1 MNSVMDD
8 NRLLTLA
15 NGERIRLQKHCA
27 MLFEVF
33 DLQYASPATI
43 SRCGMVYVDP
53 KNLGYEPF
61 WQRWLNGRQAKRA
74 REFQELTKL
83 YQKYVPLCIDMICE
97 GIIEGRLSQR
107 LKGVIPLTNLNL
119 VTQLT
124 KMLSA
129 LLGPDELEN
138 PLELE
143 STFLQASRSF
153 YLPQTVYKSLH

>member
-53 KNLGYEPF
+53 KNLGYEPY
-61 WQRWLNGRQAKRA
+61 WQRWLNGRSRRQTEFDGLA
-74 REFQELTKL
+74 RL
-83 YQKYVPLCIDMICE
+83 YEKYVPLCVDMICE
-97 GIIEGRLSQR
+97 GVVEGRLGQR

-124 KMLSA
+124 KMLDV
-129 LLGPDELEN
+129 LLGQDELEDMLV
-138 PLELE
+138 LECL
-143 STFLQASRSF
+143 FLQASRVEFSF
-153 YLPQTVYKSLH
+153 N